1 MNKKIDEIYSSSAG
15 RQVLGSILQEP
26 ELLKTHQLKATDFV
40 DTILQTVFKAI
51 DYLARNGATQI
62 DRFEVGEYLKQ
73 NYPPMYKVFEK
84 HDGLS
89 FLKNL
94 AALSKPENFEYYYTK
109 LKKYS
114 VLR

>member
-1 MNKKIDEIYSSSAG
+1 M
-15 RQVLGSILQEP
+15 
-26 ELLKTHQLKATDFV
+26 
-40 DTILQTVFKAI
+40 FKAI

-94 AALSKPENFEYYYTK
+94 AALSKPENFEYYYTE

-114 VLR
+114 VLREASLMGFDVSEFYDPDEIDFDLIEKKRKFLEEFNPSGLV